1 MEANKDFTYYLAML
15 RRRRTRIAGTMAVL
29 FAGAVAI
36 AFLLPSAYRST
47 ATILIEEQEVP
58 TDLVRSTIS
67 SYADQR
73 IQTIKHQVMTRPNLL
88 KIIEQYGLYE
98 GLRRR
103 STTEDVLEQ
112 MIDDIHLDVISADVV
127 DRHTHQPIKA
137 TIAFTLAYDGETPA
151 LAQKVSNELTS
162 LFLAENLKSRER
174 HAQETTVFLKQ
185 EADHLSDHMEELE
198 KQISDLKQDAKGAL
212 PELVQLNMQLLSQ
225 AEREQTDVDQRI
237 NGMDERRNYLEGQLA
252 TLKPHTPIITSSG
265 ERILDSVERLK
276 ALRTQFASSAGYL
289 SEDHPDII
297 KMKQEIE
304 ALEREGGGATDVGD
318 ELRKRLKDEHVKIE
332 ALLGRYGEEHPDVV
346 RSRAAIVSL
355 EEQLLRLAEEPGKP
369 RRTAK
374 PENPA
379 YIQIQAQLTAATA
392 ELEALRKSQTEVKR
406 KVRQYA
412 DRLERTPQIEPKY
425 LVLVRERDNTE
436 KKFHDIRHRLL
447 EAQVSQGLEVQ
458 RKGERFSLI
467 DPPDFPEKPE
477 KPNRPAIVLLGLVLA
492 LAGGIGAG
500 AAAESLDH
508 SVRSPEMLRSLTHV
522 PPLAV
527 IPYMPNTEDL
537 SRTARQRMLWRWGTV
552 GSVLVLLVLMNFL
565 WMPLDVLWFAA
576 IRKLGIG

>member
-1 MEANKDFTYYLAML
+1 ML
-15 RRRRTRIAGTMAVL
+15 RRRKARILGTVAVL
-29 FAGAVAI
+29 FVVAVAI
-36 AFLLPSAYRST
+36 AFLLPPAYRSK

-98 GLRRR
+98 GFRQRA
-103 STTEDVLEQ
+103 TTEEVLEQ
-112 MIDDIHLDVISADVV
+112 MVDDIHLDVISSEVV
-127 DRHTHQPIKA
+127 DRQTHQPIKA

-151 LAQKVSNELTS
+151 FAQKVANELTS

-174 HAQETTVFLKQ
+174 HAQETTVFLRQ
-185 EADHLSDHMEELE
+185 EADHLTDHMAELE
-198 KQISDLKQDAKGAL
+198 KQISDFKQDAKGAL

-225 AEREQTDVDQRI
+225 AERELTDVEQRI
-237 NGMDERRNYLEGQLA
+237 NAMEERRNYLDGQLA
-252 TLKPHTPIITSSG
+252 TLKPNTPIITAGG
-265 ERILDSVERLK
+265 ERILDAGERLK
-276 ALRTQFASSAGYL
+276 ALQTQLASSGGYL

-304 ALEREGGGATDVGD
+304 ALDREGGAAGEGE
-318 ELRKRLKDEHVKIE
+318 ELRKRLTDEHAKIE
-332 ALLGRYGEEHPDVV
+332 ALLGRYGEDHPDVI
-346 RSRAAIVSL
+346 RSRTVIASL
-355 EEQLLRLAEEPGKP
+355 EQQLLQLAEGPTKTP
-369 RRTAK
+369 QSVK

-379 YIQIQAQLTAATA
+379 YIQIQAQLAGAKT
-392 ELEALRKSQTEVKR
+392 ELDALRRSHTEVKH

-412 DRLERTPQIEPKY
+412 DRLERTPQIEPNY

-436 KKFHDIRHRLL
+436 KKYHDIRHRLL

-467 DPPDFPEKPE
+467 DPPDFPQRPE
-477 KPNRPAIVLLGLVLA
+477 RPNRPAIVLLGLVLA

-500 AAAESLDH
+500 AAAENLDH
-508 SVRSPEMLRSLTHV
+508 SIRSPDMLRALTQMS
-522 PPLAV
+522 PLAV
-527 IPYMPNTEDL
+527 IPYMPNSEDRIR
-537 SRTARQRMLWRWGTV
+537 SARRRTLWRWGTV
-552 GSVLVLLVLMNFL
+552 AFVLLLLVLAHFL
-565 WMPLDVLWFAA
+565 WIPLDVLWFTAL
-576 IRKLGIG
+576 RKVGF

>member
-1 MEANKDFTYYLAML
+1 MESKTKHLKDHLGML
-15 RRRRTRIAGTMAVL
+15 RRRKTRILSTVAALFVAAVVI
-29 FAGAVAI
+29 AVV
-36 AFLLPSAYRST
+36 LPPAYRST

-88 KIIEQYGLYE
+88 KIVEQYGLYE

-103 STTEDVLEQ
+103 ATTEDVLER

-127 DRHTHQPIKA
+127 DRFTHQPIKA

-151 LAQKVSNELTS
+151 FAQKVANELTS

-174 HAQETTVFLKQ
+174 HAQETTVFLRQ
-185 EADHLSDHMEELE
+185 EAENLADRLGELE
-198 KQISDLKQDAKGAL
+198 KQLSEFKQNAKGAL

-225 AEREQTDVDQRI
+225 AEREQTDVEQRL
-237 NGMDERRNYLEGQLA
+237 NAMEERRNYLDGQLA
-252 TLKPHTPIITSSG
+252 TLKPNTPIITAGG
-265 ERILDSVERLK
+265 ERILDAGERLK
-276 ALRTQFASSAGYL
+276 ALQAQLASSAGYL

-304 ALEREGGGATDVGD
+304 ALEREGGGADEAE
-318 ELRKRLKDEHVKIE
+318 ELRKRLTDEHAKIE
-332 ALLGRYGEEHPDVV
+332 ALLGRYGEDHPDVIRA
-346 RSRAAIVSL
+346 RSTIASL
-355 EEQLLRLAEEPGKP
+355 EQQLVQLAEGPAKP
-369 RRTAK
+369 QQGAR

-379 YIQIQAQLTAATA
+379 YIQIQAQLAAAKT
-392 ELEALRKSQTEVKR
+392 ELEALRGSHGEVKR

-412 DRLERTPQIEPKY
+412 DRLERTPQIEPDY
-425 LVLVRERDNTE
+425 LVLVRDRENTE
-436 KKFHDIRHRLL
+436 KKYHDIRHRLL
-447 EAQVSQGLEVQ
+447 EAQVAQGLEVQ

-467 DPPDFPEKPE
+467 DPPDFPQKPE

-492 LAGGIGAG
+492 LAGGVSAG
-500 AAAESLDH
+500 AAAENLDH
-508 SVRSPEMLRSLTHV
+508 SIRTPDMLRALTHV

-527 IPYMPNTEDL
+527 IPFMPNSEDRGR
-537 SRTARQRMLWRWGTV
+537 SSRQRTMWRV
-552 GSVLVLLVLMNFL
+552 GIVASVALLLVLVHVL

-576 IRKLGIG
+576 LRKLGL